1 MIWASISRCPK
12 KTSVKG
18 HDDCP
23 HEHHDL
29 NHNNQGG
36 HHSDNGNHGPNA
48 DLKSIS
54 SDHCSVHHN
63 DHDANYKSNLVL
75 YADCHAASRGLFA
88 GLALVVVTIVVIIL
102 FFVAV
107 NEP

>member
-18 HDDCP
+18 HDHHP
-23 HEHHDL
+23 HDHAME
-29 NHNNQGG
+29 NHGQSG
-36 HHSDNGNHGPNA
+36 HSDHNGTNA
-48 DLKSIS
+48 DLKSVS
-54 SDHCSVHHN
+54 SDHCSVHHV

-88 GLALVVVTIVVIIL
+88 GLALIVLTIVIIIL

-107 NEP
+107 NEE